1 VSGATALT
9 PLIGA
14 ASAYYRRA
22 GRFAVHFARSKLKH
36 DPAYRTILGR
46 GLLAG
51 HAHVLDLGCGQGLLG
66 AWLLAARA
74 YHAAGGRSVWPHE
87 WPAPPLLRS
96 YRGVDINRQEVRRAR
111 QAFAFEPGIPVQIEH
126 ADICEVEYT
135 SADAI
140 VILDVLH
147 YLDHAA
153 QERVLQRVRGALAP
167 DGLLLLRIGDAG
179 GGLGH
184 SFGKALDHTVALLRR
199 GRWVPLK
206 CRALA
211 DWQQLLSHCGFVS
224 RSVPLIEH
232 TAFVN
237 VLLRAQVA

>member
-1 VSGATALT
+1 MSSTTALA
-9 PLIGA
+9 PLIGE

-22 GRFAVHFARSKLKH
+22 GRFALQFARSKLTH

-51 HAHVLDLGCGQGLLG
+51 HAHVLDLGCGQGLLA

-74 YHAAGGRSVWPHE
+74 FYAAGACSKWPHE
-87 WPAPPLLRS
+87 WPAPPLLSS
-96 YRGVDINRQEVRRAR
+96 YRGLDINRHEVRRAR
-111 QAFAFEPGIPVQIEH
+111 QALAFEPGIPVQIEQ
-126 ADICEVEYT
+126 ADICEVDYT
-135 SADAI
+135 SADAV

-167 DGLLLLRIGDAG
+167 DGLLLLRIGDASG
-179 GGLGH
+179 GFGH
-184 SFGKALDHTVALLRR
+184 SFGKALDQTVALLRR
-199 GRWVPLK
+199 GRWVPLR

-211 DWQQLLSHCGFVS
+211 DWQQLLSRCGFVS

-237 VLLRAQVA
+237 VLLRAQIA